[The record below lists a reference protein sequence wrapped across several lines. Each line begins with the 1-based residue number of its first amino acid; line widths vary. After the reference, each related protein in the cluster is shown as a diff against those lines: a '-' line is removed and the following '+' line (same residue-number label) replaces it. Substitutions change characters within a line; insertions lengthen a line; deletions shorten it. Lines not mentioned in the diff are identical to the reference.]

1 MFDIPFN
8 HAAFAMPKRARMP
21 VTRRRASCLR
31 DPSCRNHKKSL
42 SRVSGGW
49 NSPLGP
55 ADTSV
60 SSFARLG
67 FWLEQDANSDH
78 RKSGSCDWS
87 IVIGDRIPRC
97 HPDQQEHSWCRGR
110 VTLVLTH
117 V

>member
-1 MFDIPFN
+1 MFDIPFD

-67 FWLEQDANSDH
+67 FWLEPDANSDH

-87 IVIGDRIPRC
+87 IVYQRPDPM
-97 HPDQQEHSWCRGR
+97 PTDQQEHSWCRGR

>member
-1 MFDIPFN
+1 MFDIPFD

-87 IVIGDRIPRC
+87 IVIGATGSDSHR
-97 HPDQQEHSWCRGR
+97 D
-110 VTLVLTH
+110 H
-117 V
+117 VSRSTAGVVDV

>member
-31 DPSCRNHKKSL
+31 DPSCRNRIRKVCLEFRAAGTPPWALPILVSL
-42 SRVSGGW
+42 
-49 NSPLGP
+49 
-55 ADTSV
+55 
-60 SSFARLG
+60 RLR
-67 FWLEQDANSDH
+67 A
-78 RKSGSCDWS
+78 SGSGS
-87 IVIGDRIPRC
+87 NKMQTPITVNQGLLRLVHRNRR
-97 HPDQQEHSWCRGR
+97 PDQQEHSWCRGR

>member
-87 IVIGDRIPRC
+87 IVIGG
-97 HPDQQEHSWCRGR
+97 PDPDSHLRD
-110 VTLVLTH
+110 H
-117 V
+117 VSRSTAGVVDV

>member
-87 IVIGDRIPRC
+87 IVIGDRIRC
-97 HPDQQEHSWCRGR
+97 HPDQQEHSLCRGR